1 MTIMYFFTC
10 MFVFNII
17 IIGAFIILGYILDI
31 KNNIDKDGFN
41 KGHIAVVIFISTLVM
56 LAHG

>member
-1 MTIMYFFTC
+1 MYFFTC

-41 KGHIAVVIFISTLVM
+41 KGYIAVVVFISILVM
-56 LAHG
+56 LVHR

>member
-1 MTIMYFFTC
+1 

-17 IIGAFIILGYILDI
+17 IIGVLIILGYILDI
-31 KNNIDKDGFN
+31 KNNIDKNGFN
-41 KGHIAVVIFISTLVM
+41 KGDISVVVFISILII

>member
-1 MTIMYFFTC
+1 

-17 IIGAFIILGYILDI
+17 IIGVLIILGYILDI

-41 KGHIAVVIFISTLVM
+41 KGHIAVAVFISILII

>member
-1 MTIMYFFTC
+1 MYFFTC

-31 KNNIDKDGFN
+31 KNNIDKNGFN